1 MDDGTTIEGS
11 KNIPNFM
18 LIRIEDESMK
28 IKLN

>member
-18 LIRIEDESMK
+18 LIRIEESRM